1 MNKNE
6 YKQVMSGV
14 RPSQEFVEKI
24 MDIPDGK
31 KYNDKILIKRLTSAA
46 LAFVV
51 LVTGSFCLSGIL
63 NNGNKETPIKVLAAY
78 GNEFFS
84 VESGTKQTLMKGIY
98 IAPIDDEEKIEEER
112 AKAQNDYEEIVSE
125 VESFSDEEHASWQG
139 VGRYDLY
146 NQNTDKITAV
156 MFTSGAGYF
165 VANKENYDNVKS
177 FTVENISEYGI
188 LQFEYNKTYDL
199 ILSQTEDEVDPD
211 NTYSLFR
218 NHKFTI
224 TGDELRESQ
233 KEFNGNY
240 GYTVLWD
247 VSPYFEKVAGENGGF
262 DISSIKDE
270 IVFTFEYEDG
280 TMESASV
287 DITFDSYGHMQISK
301 QCHFS

>member
-1 MNKNE
+1 
-6 YKQVMSGV
+6 
-14 RPSQEFVEKI
+14 
-24 MDIPDGK
+24 
-31 KYNDKILIKRLTSAA
+31 
-46 LAFVV
+46 
-51 LVTGSFCLSGIL
+51 
-63 NNGNKETPIKVLAAY
+63 
-78 GNEFFS
+78 
-84 VESGTKQTLMKGIY
+84 
-98 IAPIDDEEKIEEER
+98 
-112 AKAQNDYEEIVSE
+112 
-125 VESFSDEEHASWQG
+125 
-139 VGRYDLY
+139 
-146 NQNTDKITAV
+146 

-199 ILSQTEDEVDPD
+199 ILSQTEGEVDPD
-211 NTYSLFR
+211 NPYSLFR

-224 TGDELRESQ
+224 TGEELRESQ

-262 DISSIKDE
+262 DVSSIKDE

-280 TMESASV
+280 TKESACV

-301 QCHFS
+301 QWHFS